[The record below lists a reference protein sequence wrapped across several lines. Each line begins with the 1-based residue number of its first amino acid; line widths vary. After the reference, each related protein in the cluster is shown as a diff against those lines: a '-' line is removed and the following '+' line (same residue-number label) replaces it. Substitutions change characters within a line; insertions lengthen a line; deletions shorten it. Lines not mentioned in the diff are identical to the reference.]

1 MCSDRQWG
9 AGPLAVAGL
18 GVLLV
23 LTATAHHATEIES
36 LGAAVG
42 PLLAL
47 ALDGVPALGLVYAG
61 WWLRRADLDAD
72 HRWAVAVWSFGGV
85 TLFTS
90 VVGLTM
96 SVRLFEGRSVSEPT
110 FTLLVA
116 AVFGGLAGVLAG
128 YYRVRAVA
136 DAARAEQASDTLAFV
151 NSLIRHDLRNDMQ
164 VIRGYAAEIEDRD
177 PESAEAADH
186 AAIVRRKADEAFE
199 RIEATGSLARTVA
212 GDGEFEPVDLASAVA
227 DVAAD
232 LDRTTEATVRTD
244 LPDRAPVTANAGLRS
259 VVDNLAENAVEHN
272 DADEPRVWLTV
283 ERDGAHTRLTVRDNG
298 PGIPADERPSAYRA
312 GERTEGGGLRI
323 ATTLVDR
330 YGGDLR
336 VADRDA
342 DGSTVVVDLPSAADG
357 SDPPPA
363 AASASGD

>member
-1 MCSDRQWG
+1 MNSDRRWG

-23 LTATAHHATEIES
+23 LTATVHHATEIES
-36 LGAAVG
+36 LGTAVG

-47 ALDGVPALGLVYAG
+47 ALDGIPALGLVYAG
-61 WWLRRADLDAD
+61 WWLTRGDLDAG
-72 HRWAVAVWSFGGV
+72 HQWSVAVWSFGGV

-96 SVRLFEGRSVSEPT
+96 VVRLFEGRSVSEPM

-116 AVFGGLAGVLAG
+116 AVFGGLAGVIAG

-136 DAARAEQASDTLAFV
+136 DAARAERASDTLAFV

-164 VIRGYAAEIEDRD
+164 VIQGYASEIEDRG
-177 PESAEAADH
+177 PEGEAAADH
-186 AAIVRRKADEAFE
+186 AAVVRRKADEAFE
-199 RIEATGSLARTVA
+199 RIETTGSLARTVA
-212 GDGEFEPVDLASAVA
+212 GEGEFEPVDLAAVVA
-227 DVAAD
+227 DVAVD

-244 LPDRAPVTANAGLRS
+244 LPDQAPVIANDGLRS

-272 DADEPRVWLTV
+272 DADDPRVSLTV
-283 ERDGAHTRLTVRDNG
+283 ERDGSHARLTVRDNG
-298 PGIPADERPSAYRA
+298 PGIPADERPSAYQV

-330 YGGDLR
+330 YDGDLR

-342 DGSTVVVDLPSAADG
+342 EGSAVVVDLPSAADD
-357 SDPPPA
+357 SDPSPA
-363 AASASGD
+363 AASASGE